1 VLFGGRTDPPRRNVA
16 KKEIEIE
23 IEIEISLAPWPRV
36 SV

>member
-1 VLFGGRTDPPRRNVA
+1 LAGGPIRRDGTWQ